1 MSPVVPG
8 TEARALSPTACTD
21 RGSERDA
28 TPQFTYQARSFPK
41 AGGGGGGGYPR
52 RLPSSPED
60 FCCCR
65 WCRQRDRRAGRQDG
79 RHPVRLLAKVAPFL
93 LWESP
98 HDCSRRRAADC
109 WQPDPPLSKHI
120 ARPLNVWEIIFVP
133 GFYALVVPWL
143 LPTFPIPS
151 LYQTLQLGSIQ
162 GGTAGAI
169 LRRGTF
175 LACGAVVD
183 GGIHL
188 ALRLLYP
195 SLSLCRK
202 PLAGSPSEGTEQ
214 GERRS
219 EQMAGIPTPQ
229 DGDIGPS
236 CS

>member
-1 MSPVVPG
+1 MPH
-8 TEARALSPTACTD
+8 LNLPTKQELFPRLEEEEVTRGVFPRLRKTSVAAGGVDRGTD
-21 RGSERDA
+21 R
-28 TPQFTYQARSFPK
+28 Q
-41 AGGGGGGGYPR
+41 
-52 RLPSSPED
+52 
-60 FCCCR
+60 
-65 WCRQRDRRAGRQDG
+65 AGRQDG
-79 RHPVRLLAKVAPFL
+79 RDPVRLLAKVAPFL

-98 HDCSRRRAADC
+98 HDYSRRRLRDC

-120 ARPLNVWEIIFVP
+120 APPLNALEIIFVP
-133 GFYALVVPWL
+133 GFYAPVVPWL

-169 LRRGTF
+169 LRRETF

-188 ALRLLYP
+188 VLRLSCP

-202 PLAGSPSEGTEQ
+202 PLAGSPEGTEQ

-219 EQMAGIPTPQ
+219 EQRAGLPTQQ

-236 CS
+236 CQ